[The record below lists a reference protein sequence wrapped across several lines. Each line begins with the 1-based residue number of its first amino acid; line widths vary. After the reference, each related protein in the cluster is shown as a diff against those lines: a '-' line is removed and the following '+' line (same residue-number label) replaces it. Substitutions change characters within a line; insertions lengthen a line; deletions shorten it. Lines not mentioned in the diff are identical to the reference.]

1 MPHVKA
7 LVSLPH
13 TGGIA
18 ENVVVNTFHF
28 QTDAGDQAAALA
40 EIADELEAFYL
51 SSSQPSQNTLT
62 QFLSA
67 SLATTGSTIK
77 LYNMADL
84 IPRPPVLV
92 RTFDLGPTAGS
103 NLPREVALC
112 LSFQAVLLAGFP
124 QARRR
129 GRVYIGPFGTS
140 ASNYTAGDARPSQSL
155 IDTLKERGARLSN
168 SLEFSDW
175 SVFSTISGAL
185 LPVAN
190 GWVDNAFD
198 TQRRRGLDPNTRNV
212 WS

>member
-28 QTDAGDQAAALA
+28 ATDVGPQGPALT

-51 SSSQPSQNTLT
+51 ASSQPSQNTLT

-67 SLATTGSTIK
+67 SLATTGSSIK
-77 LYNMADL
+77 LYNMADP
-84 IPRPPVLV
+84 IPRPPILV
-92 RTFDLGPTAGS
+92 RSFDLGPTAGS

-112 LSFQAVLLAGFP
+112 LSFQALPVAGVP
-124 QARRR
+124 QRRRR
-129 GRVYIGPFGTS
+129 GRVYIGPFGT
-140 ASNYTAGDARPSQSL
+140 AAQNYTAGDARPSQSL

-175 SVFSTISGAL
+175 AVFSSVTPAL

-198 TQRRRGLDPNTRNV
+198 TQRRRGLDANTRNT